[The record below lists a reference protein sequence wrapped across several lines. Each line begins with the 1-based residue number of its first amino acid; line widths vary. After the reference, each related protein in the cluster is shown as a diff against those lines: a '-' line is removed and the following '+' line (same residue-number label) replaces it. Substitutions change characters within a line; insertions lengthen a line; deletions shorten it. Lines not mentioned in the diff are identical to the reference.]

1 MDTTIQMRM
10 AIPARIDRL
19 PLSREIW
26 GIMLLAGVAW
36 LVESYD
42 VGVIGSVLPS
52 LQKEFQLGAFSV
64 GLLAIASTLGIVI
77 GVIPAGWMA
86 DTIGRKKILI
96 IGTAWYSV
104 FSLLCGFAPTPV
116 ALVALRFMA
125 GLGMGAIFPI
135 PYAMAAELT
144 PRHFRGAMTA
154 ILDSFLSVGY
164 FAAPLIAFAVI
175 PSMSQDMG
183 WRVLFYIGGFPLLFV
198 PALLKWMPESPRWLE
213 VKGHIREADA
223 IVSKLE
229 HDIERRTGGQ
239 LPPPQIEAKGV
250 TGNLDSSAPLLLP
263 LPASNARR
271 QGANR
276 STRPGGRYNQIFER
290 PYLKRTVMMWVA
302 FSCILFIF
310 YAIQTYT
317 PTVLLQ
323 QGYASATA
331 FLLTAIIVVASIPG
345 KYAAAFAVER
355 FGRKATLIWF
365 TGAAAVAAI
374 LFGFLHN
381 PMLSLSCGIMLA
393 FFGIG
398 VDPVIKIYGAE
409 QYPTR
414 IRETGIGLFEG
425 VGRFFGGALAPFI
438 MAFLLAGSGVP
449 GSYLFVALLALVGIG
464 AVAWLGTET
473 KGRTIEHASEIQRP
487 GTANDLRKRPARNE
501 RSGEYV

>member
-1 MDTTIQMRM
+1 
-10 AIPARIDRL
+10 
-19 PLSREIW
+19 
-26 GIMLLAGVAW
+26 MLLAGVAW

-96 IGTAWYSV
+96 TGTAWYAV
-104 FSLLCGFAPTPV
+104 FSLLCGLAPTPA
-116 ALVALRFMA
+116 ALVVLRFVA

-144 PRHFRGAMTA
+144 PQHFRGAMTA

-175 PSMSQDMG
+175 PSMAQDLG
-183 WRVLFYIGGFPLLFV
+183 WRVLFFIGGFPLLFV

-213 VKGHIREADA
+213 VKGRTFEADA
-223 IVSKLE
+223 IVSRLE
-229 HDIERRTGGQ
+229 HDIERRTGEH
-239 LPPPQIEAKGV
+239 LPPPQFEAKNE
-250 TGNLDSSAPLLLP
+250 TGNLDSGAPLR
-263 LPASNARR
+263 A
-271 QGANR
+271 
-276 STRPGGRYNQIFER
+276 RPGGRYRQILER

-317 PTVLLQ
+317 PTVLIQ

-355 FGRKATLIWF
+355 FGRKATLICF
-365 TGAAAVAAI
+365 TGAAAGAAI
-374 LFGFLHN
+374 LFGLLHN
-381 PMLSLSCGIMLA
+381 PVLSLSCGIMLA

-425 VGRFFGGALAPFI
+425 VGRFFGGALAPYI
-438 MAFLLAGSGVP
+438 MAFILASGSVP
-449 GSYLFVALLALVGIG
+449 VSYFFVALVALLGIG
-464 AVAWLGTET
+464 TVAVLGTET
-473 KGRTIEHASEIQRP
+473 KGRTIDH
-487 GTANDLRKRPARNE
+487 
-501 RSGEYV
+501 V

>member
-1 MDTTIQMRM
+1 LKERNMDTTIRAQV

-26 GIMLLAGVAW
+26 SIMLLAGVAW
-36 LVESYD
+36 LVETSD

-64 GLLAIASTLGIVI
+64 GLLSIASTLGIVI
-77 GVIPAGWMA
+77 GVIPAGWRA
-86 DTIGRKKILI
+86 DTIGRKKILVT
-96 IGTAWYSV
+96 GTAWYSV
-104 FSLLCGFAPTPV
+104 FSLLCGFAPTPA
-116 ALVALRFMA
+116 ALVVLRFVA

-198 PALLKWMPESPRWLE
+198 PALLKWMPESPGWLE
-213 VKGHIREADA
+213 VKGHTREADA

-250 TGNLDSSAPLLLP
+250 TGNLDS
-263 LPASNARR
+263 
-271 QGANR
+271 GANR
-276 STRPGGRYNQIFER
+276 STRPRGRYNQIFQR

-317 PTVLLQ
+317 PTVLIQ
-323 QGYASATA
+323 KGYANSMAV
-331 FLLTAIIVVASIPG
+331 LLTAIIVVASIPG

-355 FGRKATLIWF
+355 FGRKATL
-365 TGAAAVAAI
+365 T
-374 LFGFLHN
+374 
-381 PMLSLSCGIMLA
+381 CGVILA

-438 MAFLLAGSGVP
+438 MAFLLAGSGVA
-449 GSYLFVALLALVGIG
+449 GSYLFVALLALVGLG
-464 AVAWLGTET
+464 AVAVLGTET
-473 KGRTIEHASEIQRP
+473 KGRTIEHASERPRP
-487 GTANDLRKRPARNE
+487 GTTTDLRKRPARNE
-501 RSGEYV
+501 R

>member
-1 MDTTIQMRM
+1 MLKEGNMDTTMQMRP
-10 AIPARIDRL
+10 AISARIDRL

-96 IGTAWYSV
+96 TGTAWYAV
-104 FSLLCGFAPTPV
+104 FSLLCGFAPTPA
-116 ALVALRFMA
+116 ALVVLRFMA

-135 PYAMAAELT
+135 PYAMATELT

-154 ILDSFLSVGY
+154 VLDSFLSVGY
-164 FAAPLIAFAVI
+164 FAAPLIASAVI
-175 PSMSQDMG
+175 PGMAQDMG

-198 PALLKWMPESPRWLE
+198 PALLKWMPESPRWLA
-213 VKGHIREADA
+213 VKGRTFEADA
-223 IVSKLE
+223 IVSRLE
-229 HDIERRTGGQ
+229 HDIECRTGGQ
-239 LPPPQIEAKGV
+239 LPPPRFEAKGD
-250 TGNLDSSAPLLLP
+250 TGNIDG
-263 LPASNARR
+263 
-271 QGANR
+271 GANR
-276 STRPGGRYNQIFER
+276 STRQRSRYTQIFQR

-317 PTVLLQ
+317 PTVLIQ
-323 QGYASATA
+323 QGNAKATA
-331 FLLTAIIVVASIPG
+331 FLLTAIIVIASIPG

-365 TGAAAVAAI
+365 TGAAAVAAL
-374 LFGFLHN
+374 LFGLLHN
-381 PMLSLSCGIMLA
+381 PVLTLSCGIILA

-438 MAFLLAGSGVP
+438 MAFILARGGVP
-449 GSYLFVALLALVGIG
+449 VSYFFVALLALVGIG
-464 AVAWLGTET
+464 AVALLGTET
-473 KGRTIEHASEIQRP
+473 RGRTIEH
-487 GTANDLRKRPARNE
+487 G
-501 RSGEYV
+501 

>member
-1 MDTTIQMRM
+1 MDTTIRAQE

-19 PLSREIW
+19 PVSRELW
-26 GIMLLAGVAW
+26 RIMLLAGVAW

-52 LQKEFQLGAFSV
+52 LVKEFHLGAV
-64 GLLAIASTLGIVI
+64 GLGLLAIAWTLGIVI
-77 GVIPAGWMA
+77 AVIPAGWVA
-86 DTIGRKKILI
+86 DTIGRKKMLV
-96 IGTAWYSV
+96 IGTAWYAV
-104 FSLLCGFAPTPV
+104 FSLLCGFAPTPTV
-116 ALVALRFMA
+116 LVLLRFVS
-125 GLGMGAIFPI
+125 GFGMGAIFPI

-175 PSMSQDMG
+175 PSMAQDLG
-183 WRVLFYIGGFPLLFV
+183 WRVLFFIGGFPLLFV

-213 VKGHIREADA
+213 VKGRTFEADA
-223 IVSKLE
+223 IVSKLD
-229 HDIERRTGGQ
+229 HDIERRTGEQ
-239 LPPPQIEAKGV
+239 LPPPQIEAKSD
-250 TGNLDSSAPLLLP
+250 TGNLDA
-263 LPASNARR
+263 
-271 QGANR
+271 GANR
-276 STRPGGRYNQIFER
+276 STRQRGRYNQIFHR

-317 PTVLLQ
+317 PTVLIQ

-381 PMLSLSCGIMLA
+381 PVLSLSCGIILA

-438 MAFLLAGSGVP
+438 MAFLLAGIGMA

-464 AVAWLGTET
+464 AVAMLGTET
-473 KGRTIEHASEIQRP
+473 KGRSIEHASQIPGP
-487 GTANDLRKRPARNE
+487 GTAHDLKKRRASNE

>member
-1 MDTTIQMRM
+1 MDTTIRAQE

-52 LQKEFQLGAFSV
+52 LQKEFQLGALSV

-86 DTIGRKKILI
+86 DSIGRKKILI
-96 IGTAWYSV
+96 FGTAWYAV
-104 FSLLCGFAPTPV
+104 FSLLCGFAPTPA
-116 ALVALRFMA
+116 ALVALRFTA

-175 PSMSQDMG
+175 PSMAQDMG
-183 WRVLFYIGGFPLLFV
+183 WRVLFSIGGFPLLFV

-213 VKGHIREADA
+213 VKGHTREADA

-229 HDIERRTGGQ
+229 HDIERRTGGH
-239 LPPPQIEAKGV
+239 LPPPQIADIEAKSE
-250 TGNLDSSAPLLLP
+250 TGGAINQAPTDG
-263 LPASNARR
+263 AVVRTR
-271 QGANR
+271 QK
-276 STRPGGRYNQIFER
+276 GRYIQILER

-317 PTVLLQ
+317 PTVLIQ
-323 QGYASATA
+323 QGYASAMA

-355 FGRKATLIWF
+355 FGRKATLTWF
-365 TGAAAVAAI
+365 TGAAAVAAV

-381 PMLSLSCGIMLA
+381 PVLSLSCGIILA

-464 AVAWLGTET
+464 TVAVLGTET
-473 KGRTIEHASEIQRP
+473 KGRTIEH
-487 GTANDLRKRPARNE
+487 
-501 RSGEYV
+501 V

>member
-1 MDTTIQMRM
+1 VDTTISAQV

-19 PLSREIW
+19 LVSREIW

-96 IGTAWYSV
+96 TGTAWYSV
-104 FSLLCGFAPTPV
+104 FSLLCGFAPTPT
-116 ALVALRFMA
+116 ALVLLRLMA

-135 PYAMAAELT
+135 PYTIAAELT

-175 PSMSQDMG
+175 PNMTQDMG

-198 PALLKWMPESPRWLE
+198 PALLKWMPESPRWLK

-223 IVSKLE
+223 IVSRLE
-229 HDIERRTGGQ
+229 HDIERRTGEQ
-239 LPPPQIEAKGV
+239 LPPPQIEAKSD
-250 TGNLDSSAPLLLP
+250 TEKLDAG
-263 LPASNARR
+263 AVVGIR
-271 QGANR
+271 QK
-276 STRPGGRYNQIFER
+276 GRYIQILER

-317 PTVLLQ
+317 PTVLIQ
-323 QGYASATA
+323 QGYGNATA
-331 FLLTAIIVVASIPG
+331 FLLTAIIVTASIPG
-345 KYAAAFAVER
+345 KYTTAFAIER

-365 TGAAAVAAI
+365 TGSAAVAAV
-374 LFGFLHN
+374 LFGLSHN
-381 PMLSLSCGIMLA
+381 PILSLSCGIVLA

-398 VDPVIKIYGAE
+398 IDPVLKIYAAE

-425 VGRFFGGALAPFI
+425 AGRFFGGALAPFI
-438 MAFLLAGSGVP
+438 MAFILARGDVP
-449 GSYLFVALLALVGIG
+449 VSYVFVALIALVGIG
-464 AVAWLGTET
+464 TVAVLSSET
-473 KGRTIEHASEIQRP
+473 KGRTIEH
-487 GTANDLRKRPARNE
+487 
-501 RSGEYV
+501 V